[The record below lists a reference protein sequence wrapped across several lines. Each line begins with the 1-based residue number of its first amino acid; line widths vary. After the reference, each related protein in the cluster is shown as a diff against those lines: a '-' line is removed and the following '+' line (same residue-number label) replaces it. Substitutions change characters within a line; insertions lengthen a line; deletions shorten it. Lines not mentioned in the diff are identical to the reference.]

1 MVDIIPII
9 IIAFTIITTTIIYS
23 FGGLTATIF
32 G

>member
-1 MVDIIPII
+1 MVDIITII
-9 IIAFTIITTTIIYS
+9 IVAITIIATTIIYS